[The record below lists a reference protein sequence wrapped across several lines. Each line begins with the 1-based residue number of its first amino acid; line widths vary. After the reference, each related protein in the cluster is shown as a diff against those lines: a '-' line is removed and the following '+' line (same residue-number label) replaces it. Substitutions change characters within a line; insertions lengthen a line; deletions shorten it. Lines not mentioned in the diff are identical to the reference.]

1 MNRKQRRAT
10 AKLGQTASNPPG
22 TTPAAVVATGA
33 AEFLGTGLKHHQAGR
48 LAEAEACYRQVLA
61 GQPNHADA
69 LHLLGVVAHQTGRH
83 DLAIELIGQAIKR
96 NGRNPNYFYNL
107 GVTLQDHGKP
117 AEAIDAYRQ
126 AIRIK
131 PDYAEAF
138 KNQGDALRELKRLDE
153 ALASYQKALAFRPVY
168 AEACNNRGVALKELG
183 RLEEALASY
192 DTALA
197 FRPDYAEALNNRG
210 NALKE
215 LKRPAEALASY
226 DKVLAL
232 RPGHAEAC
240 NNRGVALQELKRF
253 DEALASYDRALALKP
268 DYAEACNNRGNALR
282 ELKRLDEALA
292 SFERALALAPGHAE
306 AFYNRGNALQ
316 ELWRPDEALAS
327 FDRALALRPDYAEAC
342 NNRGNALRELGRLD
356 EAMASYE
363 QALELRPDYAPAH
376 WNEALHRLLMADF
389 ERGWEKYEWRWA
401 LADELWGFDSTPTFA
416 QPAWDGAQDVG
427 GKTILLHA
435 EQGLGDT
442 IQFCRYVPLVTAQG
456 ANVILA
462 VQPSL
467 KRLLTGFGG
476 TQTVVAQ
483 DEDRPA
489 FDLHC
494 PLLSLPR
501 AIRTRL
507 ETIPPP
513 HVPRVPSELTKEW
526 EARLRRDGTP
536 RVGIVW
542 SGRPSHKHDHHRSI
556 PLRAMLG
563 LLDLPIAVV
572 SLQKEVRGEDQGVL
586 DAHAADIAHFGPALT
601 DFLETAALVSLMDV
615 VITVDTAVAHLACSL
630 GRPTWILLPFVPDWR
645 WLLERADSPWYPT
658 ARLFRQPGIG
668 DWDSVMQEVVSGL
681 RQRLQPVA

>member
-10 AKLGQTASNPPG
+10 AKLGPTASNSPG
-22 TTPAAVVATGA
+22 ATPGAVVATEV
-33 AEFLGTGLKHHQAGR
+33 AEFMGTGLKHHQAGR
-48 LAEAEACYRQVLA
+48 LAEAEACYRHVLA

-96 NGRNPNYFYNL
+96 NGRNPNYLYNL

-117 AEAIDAYRQ
+117 AEAVAAYRE

-138 KNQGDALRELKRLDE
+138 KNQGDALRELRRLEE

-168 AEACNNRGVALKELG
+168 AEACNNRGVVLRELG

-210 NALKE
+210 NALKD
-215 LKRPAEALASY
+215 LKRPAEALSAY

-240 NNRGVALQELKRF
+240 NNRGVALQELKRPA
-253 DEALASYDRALALKP
+253 EALGSYDQALALRP
-268 DYAEACNNRGNALR
+268 DYAEALNNRGNALK
-282 ELKRLDEALA
+282 ELDRLDEALS
-292 SFERALALAPGHAE
+292 SFDRALVLAPRHAE

-327 FDRALALRPDYAEAC
+327 FDRALALKPDHAEAC
-342 NNRGNALRELGRLD
+342 NNRGNALRELKRFD
-356 EAMASYE
+356 EALASSE
-363 QALELRPDYAPAH
+363 RALALRPDYAPAH
-376 WNEALHRLLMADF
+376 WNEALYRLLMGDF

-401 LADELWGFDSTPTFA
+401 LADALWGFVSTPAFA
-416 QPAWDGAQDVG
+416 QPAWDGTEDVG

-442 IQFCRYVPLVTAQG
+442 IQFCRYVPLVAEKG

-467 KRLLTGFGG
+467 KRLLTGFAEV
-476 TQTVVAQ
+476 QAVVGQ
-483 DEDRPA
+483 DEEQPA

-501 AIRTRL
+501 AFRTRL

-513 HVPRVPSELTKEW
+513 HAPGVPPELTKAW

-542 SGRPSHKHDHHRSI
+542 SGRQTHKHGRHRSI

-563 LLDLPIAVV
+563 LLDLPIELV
-572 SLQKEVRGEDQGVL
+572 SLQKEVHGDDQGVL

-601 DFLETAALVSLMDV
+601 DFMETAALVSLMDV
-615 VITVDTAVAHLACSL
+615 VITIDTAVAHLACSL

-645 WLLERADSPWYPT
+645 WLLEREDSPWYPT
-658 ARLFRQPGIG
+658 ARLFRQPAIG
-668 DWDSVMQEVVSGL
+668 DWNTVMQEVVGGL
-681 RQRLQPVA
+681 RQRFQPAM